1 MANHKS
7 AIKRHKQSLKQAD
20 RNRAAR
26 TRVKNVI
33 KTVRSAIQAQNK
45 EQAVQALSLA
55 TSVLD
60 KAAGKGAIHW
70 KKPHVK
76 FPVFPGAL
84 TLLKHKRLVPPVGK
98 AAHCIQ
104 SGRLFL

>member
-7 AIKRHKQSLKQAD
+7 AVKRHKQSLAQAS

-33 KTVRSAIQAQNK
+33 KEVRAAIQASDK
-45 EQAVQALSLA
+45 AAAAQALVTA

-60 KAAGKGAIHW
+60 KASTKGAVHW
-70 KKPHVK
+70 KKAARK
-76 FPVFPGAL
+76 IS
-84 TLLKHKRLVPPVGK
+84 RLSRAVNAVS
-98 AAHCIQ
+98 AE
-104 SGRLFL
+104 